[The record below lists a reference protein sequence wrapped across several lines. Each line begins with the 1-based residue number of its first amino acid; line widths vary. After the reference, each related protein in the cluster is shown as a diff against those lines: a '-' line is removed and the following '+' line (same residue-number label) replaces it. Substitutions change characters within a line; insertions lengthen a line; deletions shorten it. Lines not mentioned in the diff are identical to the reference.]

1 MKIKTLVSFLV
12 ILALAAGV
20 WAAEKHVSD
29 DQLYDLVR
37 RKLADDV
44 VVKGGAMEVEVKD
57 GVVTLK
63 GKVEYDQQKVK
74 AEKLTKK
81 VSGVKQVV
89 NELVVVGKG
98 NPR

>member
-1 MKIKTLVSFLV
+1 
-12 ILALAAGV
+12 
-20 WAAEKHVSD
+20 
-29 DQLYDLVR
+29 
-37 RKLADDV
+37 
-44 VVKGGAMEVEVKD
+44 
-57 GVVTLK
+57 LK

-74 AEKLTKK
+74 AEKLAKK

>member
-1 MKIKTLVSFLV
+1 MKIKTIVSLLVM
-12 ILALAAGV
+12 LALARGV

-37 RKLADDV
+37 RKLADDA
-44 VVKGGAMEVEVKD
+44 VVKGGAIEVDVKD
-57 GVVTLK
+57 GVVTLS

-81 VSGVKQVV
+81 IAGVKQVE
-89 NELVVVGKG
+89 NKLEVVGKG